1 MGNIRGEYMGGQD
14 CTVLLRTGVLF
25 LFSLNKDKE
34 YLVFQIRLLSL
45 WDKEYFFRIINLGGI
60 IMARV
65 TAKEFQEKHARR
77 LKAAVDD
84 MRKGVER
91 VTESPTGAAAKKV
104 DKMRTNIVAS
114 IDSGKWAAGLNRV
127 SLEDWKRAMV
137 EKGVNR
143 VASGIDGAA
152 PKVEAFASQL
162 LPHVDAGVGTIK
174 RLPDVTLEDNIN
186 RMTTFIRH
194 MSKFKRK

>member
-1 MGNIRGEYMGGQD
+1 
-14 CTVLLRTGVLF
+14 
-25 LFSLNKDKE
+25 
-34 YLVFQIRLLSL
+34 
-45 WDKEYFFRIINLGGI
+45 
-60 IMARV
+60 MARL
-65 TAKEFQEKHARR
+65 TPAEFQEKHARR

-84 MRKGVER
+84 MRKGIEG
-91 VTESPTGAAAKKV
+91 VTQSPTAKAAGKA

-127 SLEDWKRAMV
+127 TLEEWKDKMIN
-137 EKGVNR
+137 KGINR

-152 PKVEAFASQL
+152 AKTTAFAAEL
-162 LPHVDAGVGTIK
+162 LPHIDRGIDTVK
-174 RLPDVTLEDNIN
+174 KMPDTTLEDNIS